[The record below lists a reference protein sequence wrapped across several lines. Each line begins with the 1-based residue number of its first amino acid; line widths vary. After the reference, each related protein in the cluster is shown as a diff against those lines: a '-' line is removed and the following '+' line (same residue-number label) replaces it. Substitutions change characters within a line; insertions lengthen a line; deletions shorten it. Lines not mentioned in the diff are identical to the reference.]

1 MIQRGQKAW
10 ALGRRSDMADLAMV
24 RNTLIRSLG
33 CRAGSAP
40 LLVIVHI
47 AARCAYW
54 LSVA

>member
-40 LLVIVHI
+40 LLV
-47 AARCAYW
+47 
-54 LSVA
+54 